1 MVRHEGVIA
10 KVDPFDKPAFDAW
23 HATQF
28 AADRFGREEHAT
40 PWQLEESRADKQ
52 TEMVSRSTSAHALL
66 VDGVV
71 VTAAELWLPLLDNVD
86 LAEVAI
92 HTHPDHRRLGYAT
105 QMLAY
110 LEDVV
115 RADGRTKLL
124 AETAYPYDAPANG
137 AGQPG
142 ADFLTSRG
150 FEFGLA
156 DVKRVLDLPVD
167 EGILAGL
174 AAQAA
179 PLHETYSIRSFVGP
193 VPEEFAEQYAE
204 LDAAI
209 VTDAPMGDIDLEP
222 AVADVREVREN
233 EALMQRQR
241 RTRYTTMA
249 LAADG
254 TAVAYTDLLMAG
266 EDPGAVFQ
274 WGTLVRR
281 EHRGHR
287 LGLAVKVANLRFLQA
302 QRDDGRI
309 LATFNAEINDHMV
322 RVNEEMGF
330 RPVERLGEFQK
341 RLP

>member
-1 MVRHEGVIA
+1 
-10 KVDPFDKPAFDAW
+10 
-23 HATQF
+23 
-28 AADRFGREEHAT
+28 
-40 PWQLEESRADKQ
+40 
-52 TEMVSRSTSAHALL
+52 
-66 VDGVV
+66 
-71 VTAAELWLPLLDNVD
+71 
-86 LAEVAI
+86 
-92 HTHPDHRRLGYAT
+92 
-105 QMLAY
+105 MLAY
-110 LEDVV
+110 VEDVA
-115 RADGRTKLL
+115 RAQGRTKLL
-124 AETAYPYDAPANG
+124 AETAYPYDAPADG

-156 DVKRVLDLPVD
+156 DVKRVLDLPVND
-167 EGILAGL
+167 KILAGL

-179 PLHETYSIRSFVGP
+179 PHHETYSIRSFVGP

-204 LDAAI
+204 LDAAV

-241 RTRYTTMA
+241 RTRYTTLA

-254 TAVAYTDLLMAG
+254 TVVAYTDLVMAG

-309 LATFNAEINDHMV
+309 LTTYNAEINDHMV
-322 RVNEEMGF
+322 QSQRADGIPARRTAGGVPEAA
-330 RPVERLGEFQK
+330 PLRLRGPDRFGGTPTSKEH
-341 RLP
+341 R